1 MEQTTRL
8 QFRNQIEKVTNLVKE
23 NFLFAQEIEQ
33 QLGDWVDIKAS
44 IHDFQVLQDNLVN
57 NRFELVV
64 IGEFST
70 GKSTFINAIVGKKV
84 LPSKAQPTTAT
95 VNYIVHASQHPEQKE
110 EAVIYF
116 ENGSQKSVPFSE
128 LEDYVSEMSKK
139 IKVVE
144 EIKYVN
150 IYIDSPYLED
160 GVIIVDTPGM
170 ESLHVKHDEITKK
183 QIRRSNASIFLFD
196 INRAGSR
203 TEFEFI
209 SDVYGSIDR
218 IFFVANRSDEV
229 NLEEQTIA
237 EVVES
242 IEGKLQ
248 DNPYHKVSKDHAKVY
263 PVSALKA
270 LNSRIPGNS
279 QEDGQRAEWLR
290 ASEIVSFENRLWDY
304 LTKGEKVNE
313 LLTNP
318 LNRIERFY
326 EDVVNQL
333 ANKLAVVKGEVDFLA
348 AEREIE
354 RLQESI
360 ESRKLALSSEKAT
373 IMRTIRDLIDSSEE
387 KFEKKMELLSA
398 QLQSQL
404 TNYEDLDTF
413 KSDLDRLNERIK
425 SRYLSEAESF
435 LKMMKRNVLRTVLE
449 HIRVNEEQLAAELNA
464 DRLDLNINVGLRMV
478 QKSDH
483 TELAFLKESL
493 QKIEEDTQGV
503 REKMDAIDEK
513 IGLVQHNELVE
524 DELNQLYNRY
534 EARRG
539 ELNSRLQ
546 GESYYLT
553 EEAER
558 ERKGA
563 GKILTWF
570 GVPEKM
576 KKVTMKNPR
585 VEKWENDLARLE
597 KDFETKLS
605 QIEGRKSEAK
615 GSSQLMK
622 QQLEKL
628 EGKEDKL
635 RGDFQNIRNQIM
647 KKILDNQKEEIQ
659 RMNKEIIRAI
669 QELTI
674 GVKQQYH
681 ELIDTLNVE
690 SVVSKMVNQYYE
702 EQDSIIKNLT
712 AELEKQNELVN
723 KSEQEQRVIESQL
736 TQIQKRI
743 EEKKIDLHQLKEG
756 RSLAAIK

>member
-1 MEQTTRL
+1 ML
-8 QFRNQIEKVTNLVKE
+8 FRNQIEQVTNLVKE
-23 NFLFAQEIEQ
+23 NYLFAQEIDE
-33 QLGDWVDIKAS
+33 QLGELVDVKAS
-44 IHDFQVLQDNLVN
+44 MNDFQVLQENLAN

-110 EAVIYF
+110 EAVIFF
-116 ENGSQKSVPFSE
+116 ENGSQKSVPFAE

-160 GVIIVDTPGM
+160 GVVIVDTPGM
-170 ESLHVKHDEITKK
+170 ESLHIKHDEITKK

-209 SDVYGSIDR
+209 SDVYESIDR

-248 DNPYHKVSKDHAKVY
+248 DNPYHNVSRDHAKVY

-270 LNSRIPGNS
+270 LNSRIAGNS
-279 QEDGQRAEWLR
+279 IDDRQRTEWLE

-313 LLTNP
+313 LLSQP
-318 LNRIERFY
+318 LNRIERLY
-326 EDVVNQL
+326 EDVVLQL
-333 ANKLAVVKGEVDFLA
+333 TNKLAVVKGEVDLLQV
-348 AEREIE
+348 EKEIG
-354 RLQESI
+354 RLTESI
-360 ESRKLALSSEKAT
+360 ESRKLALSDEKAT
-373 IMRTIRDLIDSSEE
+373 IMRNIRDLIDSSEE
-387 KFEKKMELLSA
+387 KFEKKMDLLST

-404 TNYEDLDTF
+404 TNYEDLESF
-413 KSDLDRLNERIK
+413 KNDLNRLNERIK

-435 LKMMKRNVLRTVLE
+435 LKTIKRNVVRTVVE
-449 HIRVNEEQLAAELNA
+449 HIRVNEEQLARELNT
-464 DRLDLNINVGLRMV
+464 DGLELDVNVGLRMV
-478 QKSDH
+478 QKGDH
-483 TELAFLKESL
+483 TELSFLKESL
-493 QKIEEDTQGV
+493 QKIEEDSQVV
-503 REKMDAIDEK
+503 RDKMDAIDEK
-513 IGLVQHNELVE
+513 IGQVQHNELVE
-524 DELNQLYNRY
+524 EELNQFYERY
-534 EARRG
+534 ETRRA
-539 ELNSRLQ
+539 ELNSLLQ
-546 GESYYLT
+546 AETYYLN
-553 EEAER
+553 EEVER
-558 ERKGA
+558 ERIGA
-563 GKILTWF
+563 GKLLTWL

-576 KKVTMKNPR
+576 KKITVKNPR
-585 VEKWENDLARLE
+585 VEKWESDLARLE
-597 KDFETKLS
+597 KDFASKLS

-635 RGDFQNIRNQIM
+635 RNDFQIIRNQIM
-647 KKILDNQKEEIQ
+647 KKILDNQKEEVQ

-669 QELTI
+669 EEVTI

-681 ELIDTLNVE
+681 ELTDTLKVE
-690 SVVSKMVNQYYE
+690 SVVSRMIDHYYE
-702 EQDSIIKNLT
+702 EQDAIIKNLT
-712 AELEKQNELVN
+712 DELENQKELMN
-723 KSEQEQRVIESQL
+723 KSAQEQQEIESQL
-736 TQIQKRI
+736 KQIQQRI
-743 EEKKIDLHQLKEG
+743 QEKKKDLQHLKEG
-756 RSLAAIK
+756 RSLAVIG

>member
-23 NFLFAQEIEQ
+23 NYLFAQEIDQ
-33 QLGDWVDIKAS
+33 QLGELVDVKAS
-44 IHDFQVLQDNLVN
+44 INDFQVLQENLVN

-95 VNYIVHASQHPEQKE
+95 VNYIVHASQHREQKE
-110 EAVIYF
+110 EAVIFF
-116 ENGSQKSVPFSE
+116 ENGSQRSVPFAE
-128 LEDYVSEMSKK
+128 LEDYVSEMSKR

-160 GVIIVDTPGM
+160 GVVIVDTPGM
-170 ESLHVKHDEITKK
+170 ESLHIKHDEITKK

-209 SDVYGSIDR
+209 SDVYESIDR

-242 IEGKLQ
+242 IEEKLQ
-248 DNPYHKVSKDHAKVY
+248 DNPYHNMSKDHAKVY

-270 LNSRIPGNS
+270 LNSRISENT
-279 QEDGQRAEWLR
+279 QDDRKKAEWLA

-313 LLTNP
+313 LLSQP

-326 EDVVNQL
+326 GDVVQQL
-333 ANKLAVVKGEVDFLA
+333 TNKLAVVKGEVDLLA
-348 AEREIE
+348 VEKEIG
-354 RLQESI
+354 RLTESI
-360 ESRKLALSSEKAT
+360 ESRKLALSDEKAT
-373 IMRTIRDLIDSSEE
+373 IMRSIRDLIDSSEE
-387 KFEKKMELLSA
+387 KFEKKMDFLSS

-404 TNYEDLDTF
+404 TNYEDLETF
-413 KSDLDRLNERIK
+413 KNDFDRLNERIK

-435 LKMMKRNVLRTVLE
+435 LKLIKRNVLKSVVE
-449 HIRVNEEQLAAELNA
+449 HIRINEEQLASELNT
-464 DRLDLNINVGLRMV
+464 DDLDLNVNVGLRMI

-483 TELAFLKESL
+483 TELSYLKESL
-493 QKIEEDTQGV
+493 QKIEEDTQAV
-503 REKMDAIDEK
+503 RDKMDAIDEK
-513 IGLVQHNELVE
+513 IGQVQHNEMIE
-524 DELNQLYNRY
+524 EELDQFYERY
-534 EARRG
+534 ETRRV
-539 ELNSRLQ
+539 EINTRLQ
-546 GESYYLT
+546 GETYYLN
-553 EEAER
+553 EEMER

-563 GKILTWF
+563 GKLLTWL

-576 KKVTMKNPR
+576 KKITVKNPR
-585 VEKWENDLARLE
+585 VEKWESDLARLE
-597 KDFETKLS
+597 KDYETKLS

-622 QQLEKL
+622 QQLDKL

-635 RGDFQNIRNQIM
+635 RSDFQSIRNQIM
-647 KKILDNQKEEIQ
+647 KKILDNQKEEVQ

-669 QELTI
+669 VEVTI
-674 GVKQQYH
+674 SVKQQYH

-690 SVVSKMVNQYYE
+690 AVVSRIVDHYYE

-712 AELEKQNELVN
+712 AELGNQNELMN
-723 KSEQEQRVIESQL
+723 KSEQEQQEIENQL
-736 TQIQKRI
+736 KSIQQRM
-743 EEKKIDLHQLKEG
+743 EEKKNDLQQLKEA
-756 RSLAAIK
+756 RSLATIG